1 MLLRC
6 SGRYNVSAA
15 NNLGLGKINK
25 EDEWHKWSYLQRKQ
39 HNKIIFIME
48 KFKVHGLFQVGVLI
62 RDVDECL
69 LLFRDAL
76 RLNLVFEAKNQ
87 VQTAK
92 GLSGVDNQIMNVLML
107 RGDEGVDLEIHQYV
121 DPLAIERPPMNHN
134 DICSMH
140 FMLKVTGIEEV
151 VKKVEELG
159 YKMMTQVVESKAS
172 AGFKYAYFR
181 GPDGMMVELQEGS
194 YMRR

>member
-1 MLLRC
+1 
-6 SGRYNVSAA
+6 
-15 NNLGLGKINK
+15 
-25 EDEWHKWSYLQRKQ
+25 
-39 HNKIIFIME
+39 ME
-48 KFKVHGLFQVGVLI
+48 KFKIHGLFQVGVLI
-62 RDVDECL
+62 SDVDECL
-69 LLFRDAL
+69 RLFRDAL
-76 RLNLVFEAKNQ
+76 GLNLVFEARNQ

-121 DPLAIERPPMNHN
+121 DPLANERPPMNHN

-159 YKMMTQVVESKAS
+159 YKMMTPVVESKS
-172 AGFKYAYFR
+172 IAGFKYAYFR